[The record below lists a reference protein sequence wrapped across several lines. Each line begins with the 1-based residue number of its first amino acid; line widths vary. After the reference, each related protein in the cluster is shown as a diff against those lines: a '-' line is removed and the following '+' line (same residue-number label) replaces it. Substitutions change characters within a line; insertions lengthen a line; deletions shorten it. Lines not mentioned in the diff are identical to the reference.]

1 MRSPERRYQSLWLSC
16 LLIVLVTCPAWADV
30 TGQISGVKLEPDKQR
45 IVIESKGKV
54 GEHVARVMAKPNR
67 LILDFKNTGLER
79 VPNRISVVDDA
90 IKGIRVG
97 ATESRARLVVDFQDR
112 PVPAFQIT
120 REQNRILLVFGKGL
134 PTNGEPPS
142 GEVSG
147 KIGPEVSV
155 PCPRPVASPLGTAPL
170 IKDPSRMAD
179 PGHAKAQGPGE
190 GKDTKGWTAG
200 PWEASAA
207 SAPKANAEPRRI
219 KMAQS
224 LEMNTPS
231 SSLWNKRSRPG
242 SASDGALPPDSGQK
256 VLASVPSSADAPAP
270 GQMVREVRPP
280 VTPPTPDPR
289 LLVQEVTELKFIQV
303 GHNSRL
309 IVRGGDHLDYRL
321 TNVSPTKVRLDLVNA
336 EIPKVHQ
343 KPLKTDLFSTSVEM
357 IVPGSQTI
365 YVQLKDAVPLQVEK
379 QKGVLMLDFPPP
391 RFVMTPEMKEKG
403 AAGISKPGEG
413 DQAAREML
421 KRGRE
426 ERKQALEAIKEQEIL
441 KSNEMRR
448 KGIESLQK
456 QQEELEK
463 QRTEILKRYRVT
475 PDPQVFQK
483 PVSMDFQ
490 GISLKNAF
498 RLLAEQAGINI
509 IVDDKVTGTTTLRL
523 FQVPLGQVIDT
534 ILNSHNLDRE
544 MVGNV
549 MRIGVGGEIK
559 KLKEERLTEYNLRI
573 SEVNKRLD
581 QIAEEIKKKNEESQ
595 IALKALEKTAVEA
608 EEPKED
614 VKSEDI
620 GEAGCIKVGNK
631 DICFYFAQ
639 VRLIYQTPKPIVDT
653 LRCMFNLQCAGL
665 AEFNSGSTQGAV
677 KQEERTEAKVAQER
691 EQFKADQA
699 EQGFAPGSPGY
710 ERNVSRFDQRQAN
723 LQSARAQTATA
734 RGVLESARGGGKGD
748 TSGGSGPDVELQQI
762 IANSMIWPDEAN
774 RMVFIKDTVERIAQM
789 KKLIYSLDKPEP
801 QVVIEGRLVQAAQS
815 WSRGLGIIWG
825 GRNNQ
830 VGPVGGGKSL
840 NGTSPQSRT
849 AYWGMTGVQGA
860 GDANTA
866 TGLDT
871 AGDNIP
877 SSFAVNL
884 PGAVTGMGSL
894 VGLGM
899 QFGLWLNQGITELD
913 TRIQMGEHT
922 GQAKTISRP
931 KVTVLNKQKA
941 NIKKGTKIPYASV
954 GAAGTQVQFINADL
968 GLDVTPEIFADGRIR
983 MNVKITNNTPDYAN
997 TTDAGPPINTR
1008 EANTIMTVKDGDTA
1022 VIGGILTDDTG
1033 FSRNGWPG
1041 LMNVPIINFLFS
1053 NKSTNRTLEELL
1065 VFITPVIVKR
1075 PPPAS

>member
-16 LLIVLVTCPAWADV
+16 LMIVLVTCPAWARI
-30 TGQISGVKLEPDKQR
+30 TGQISGVKLEPDTHR

-54 GEHVARVMAKPNR
+54 GEHVARVMARPNR
-67 LILDFKNTGLER
+67 LILDFKNTGLDR
-79 VPNRISVVDDA
+79 VPHKISVVDDA
-90 IKGIRVG
+90 IKGIRLG
-97 ATESRARLVVDFQDR
+97 SNESRARLVVDFQDR
-112 PVPAFQIT
+112 PVPAFHVT
-120 REQNRILLVFGKGL
+120 REQDRILLVFGKGL
-134 PTNGEPPS
+134 PSDGVIPSAKGSETRGRQASPSSLAPRAPSVGTTAANPVKNSLHAQNPPQ
-142 GEVSG
+142 VKTAPDSG
-147 KIGPEVSV
+147 KGANGWTIGSWQGS
-155 PCPRPVASPLGTAPL
+155 AATAPRAV
-170 IKDPSRMAD
+170 S
-179 PGHAKAQGPGE
+179 Q
-190 GKDTKGWTAG
+190 
-200 PWEASAA
+200 
-207 SAPKANAEPRRI
+207 PRRI

-231 SSLWNKRSRPG
+231 STLWNKKGRPG
-242 SASDGALPPDSGQK
+242 MPAAGAPKPDSGQRAMAA
-256 VLASVPSSADAPAP
+256 LPSPGGIPAQR
-270 GQMVREVRPP
+270 QMVHEVRPP

-289 LLVQEVTELKFIQV
+289 LLVQEITELKFIQV

-309 IVRGGDHLDYRL
+309 IVRGGDHLDYRV
-321 TNVSPTKVRLDLVNA
+321 TNVSPTKIRLDLVNA

-343 KPLKTDLFSTSVEM
+343 KPLRTDLFSTSVEM

-365 YVQLKDAVPLQVEK
+365 YVQLKDAVPVQVEK
-379 QKGVLMLDFPPP
+379 KKGVLMLDFPPP
-391 RFVMTPEMKEKG
+391 RFVMTPEMKRKG
-403 AAGISKPGEG
+403 VAAIGQPGGG
-413 DQAAREML
+413 DQAARAML

-426 ERKQALEAIKEQEIL
+426 ERQQALEAIKEQEIL
-441 KSNEMRR
+441 KTNEMRR
-448 KGIESLQK
+448 KAIESLQK

-509 IVDDKVTGTTTLRL
+509 IVDDKVTGSTTLRL

-549 MRIGVGGEIK
+549 MRIGLAGDIK
-559 KLKEERLTEYNLRI
+559 KLKDDRLSEYKLRI

-581 QIAEEIKKKNEESQ
+581 QIAEEIKKKNDESQ
-595 IALKALEKTAVEA
+595 KALKALEKTAVEA

-639 VRLIYQTPKPIVDT
+639 IRLVYAKPKPIVDT
-653 LRCMFNLQCAGL
+653 LKCMFNLQCVGL
-665 AEFNSGSTQGAV
+665 EGASAAAKAQQKV
-677 KQEERTEAKVAQER
+677 EAKKSEMV
-691 EQFKADQA
+691 D
-699 EQGFAPGSPGY
+699 QGFEAGSPGY
-710 ERNVSRFDQRQAN
+710 ERNVAREEQRQAN
-723 LQSARAQTATA
+723 LQSARAQSETAKGITEAA
-734 RGVLESARGGGKGD
+734 RGITPGREQAVAE
-748 TSGGSGPDVELQQI
+748 PDVELQQI

-774 RMVFIKDTVERIAQM
+774 RMVFIKDTVDRIAQM
-789 KKLIYSLDKPEP
+789 KKLIYSLDKPES
-801 QVVIEGRLVQAAQS
+801 QVMIEGRLVEATQS
-815 WSRGLGIIWG
+815 WARGLGVIWG

-830 VGPVGGGKSL
+830 VGPVGGGRGIVD
-840 NGTSPQSRT
+840 GTPASRT
-849 AYWGMTGVQGA
+849 AYWGMAGVQGG

-866 TGLDT
+866 TGETT

-884 PGAVTGMGSL
+884 PGSVVGMQNL

-899 QFGLWLNQGITELD
+899 QFGLWMGQTISELD

-922 GQAKTISRP
+922 GNAKTISRP

-941 NIKKGTKIPYASV
+941 NIKRGTKIPYASV

-983 MNVKITNNTPDYAN
+983 MDVKITNNSPDYAN
-997 TTDAGPPINTR
+997 TTDAGPPITTR
-1008 EANTIMTVKDGDTA
+1008 EATTIMTVKDGETA
-1022 VIGGILTDDTG
+1022 VIGGILIDDNG
-1033 FSRNGWPG
+1033 YSRNGWPG

-1053 NKSTNRTLEELL
+1053 NKTTNKTLQELL

>member
-1 MRSPERRYQSLWLSC
+1 MRSPEKKYQSLWLSC
-16 LLIVLVTCPAWADV
+16 MLVVLVICPVWAQV
-30 TGQISGVKLEPDKQR
+30 TGQITGVKLEPDNKR
-45 IVIESKGKV
+45 IVIESTGTV
-54 GEHVARVMAKPNR
+54 GEHVARVIARPNR
-67 LILDFKNTGLER
+67 LILDFKNTGLSR
-79 VPNRISVVDDA
+79 VPNKIRVVDDA
-90 IKGIRVG
+90 IKGIRLG
-97 ATESRARLVVDFQDR
+97 ATKARARIVVDFQDR
-112 PVPAFQIT
+112 SVPAFHVT
-120 REQNRILLVFGKGL
+120 REQNRILLVFGKGM
-134 PTNGEPPS
+134 PTGDGTAAETAWQSGAPS
-142 GEVSG
+142 GQFA
-147 KIGPEVSV
+147 SV
-155 PCPRPVASPLGTAPL
+155 AGAPAVHPSQAALQASTPRRLSATPTPGRTANGWTVGSWKGTA
-170 IKDPSRMAD
+170 
-179 PGHAKAQGPGE
+179 
-190 GKDTKGWTAG
+190 
-200 PWEASAA
+200 
-207 SAPKANAEPRRI
+207 ANAPQAYAQPRRVR
-219 KMAQS
+219 MAQS

-231 SSLWNKRSRPG
+231 SSLLNRRGRPG
-242 SASDGALPPDSGQK
+242 TPGGQSAANARSMAGL
-256 VLASVPSSADAPAP
+256 PSSQ
-270 GQMVREVRPP
+270 GTVGQRQMVREVRPP

-289 LLVQEVTELKFIQV
+289 LLVQEITELKFIQV

-309 IVRGGDHLDYRL
+309 VVRGGDHLDYRL
-321 TNVSPTKVRLDLVNA
+321 TNVSPTKVRIDLINA

-343 KPLKTDLFSTSVEM
+343 KPLRTDLFSTSVEM

-379 QKGVLMLDFPPP
+379 KKGVLMMDFPPP

-403 AAGISKPGEG
+403 LGAVSKPGEG
-413 DQAAREML
+413 DQAARDIF

-426 ERKQALEAIKEQEIL
+426 ERRQALEAIKEQEIL
-441 KSNEMRR
+441 KTNELRR
-448 KGIESLQK
+448 KAIESLQK

-475 PDPQVFQK
+475 PDPQIFQK

-509 IVDDKVTGTTTLRL
+509 IVDDMVKGSTTVRL

-534 ILNSHNLDRE
+534 ILNSHSLDRE

-549 MRIGVGGEIK
+549 MRIGTEADIA
-559 KLKEERLTEYNLRI
+559 KLKKARLEEYNLRI
-573 SEVNKRLD
+573 GEVNKRLD
-581 QIAEEIKKKNEESQ
+581 QIAGEIKTKNEESQ
-595 IALKALEKTAVEA
+595 AALKALEKTAVEA

-639 VRLIYQTPKPIVDT
+639 VKLIYAQPKPITDT

-665 AEFNSGSTQGAV
+665 AELGYGRSGAQGALRSEQ
-677 KQEERTEAKVAQER
+677 KAEAQVAQER
-691 EQFKADQA
+691 SAKQA
-699 EQGFAPGSPGY
+699 ELQESGFEPGTPGY
-710 ERNVSRFDQRQAN
+710 ERNMTRFDQQQAN
-723 LQSARAQTATA
+723 IKSARAQATTAQGIVQGA
-734 RGVLESARGGGKGD
+734 AGGAQGEGAG
-748 TSGGSGPDVELQQI
+748 TEVGPAAELRQI

-801 QVVIEGRLVQAAQS
+801 QVVIEGRLVQATKS

-830 VGPVGGGKSL
+830 VGPLGGGRGIV
-840 NGTSPQSRT
+840 NGQPVSRT
-849 AYWGMTGVQGA
+849 GYWGLGGVQG
-860 GDANTA
+860 GDEANTA
-866 TGLDT
+866 TGLQT
-871 AGDNIP
+871 AGDDIP

-884 PGAVTGMGSL
+884 PGSVTGMDNL
-894 VGLGM
+894 VGLGL
-899 QFGLWLNQGITELD
+899 QFGLWMSQGITELD
-913 TRIQMGEHT
+913 TRIQMGEHS
-922 GQAKTISRP
+922 GDAKTISRP

-941 NIKKGTKIPYASV
+941 NIKRGTKIPYASV

-983 MNVKITNNTPDYAN
+983 MNVKISDNSPDYAN

-1008 EANTIMTVKDGDTA
+1008 EANTIMTVKDGETA
-1022 VIGGILTDDTG
+1022 VIGGILNDDTG

-1053 NKSTNRTLEELL
+1053 NKTTNRTLEELL